1 MNLRRILNF
10 AAALAAVAAAAVV
23 VVIAAAFAVYAGAKA
38 FVGPAWAA
46 AIVAGLFAIVAAA
59 VAWLAARKVR
69 RSAAREAE
77 DVSLVERLIR
87 LAQEKPL
94 IALAAA
100 AAAAV
105 VLIRNPAVVSAIVG
119 AFMAGSAAKS
129 ES

>member
-1 MNLRRILNF
+1 MIVRKALNL
-10 AAALAAVAAAAVV
+10 AAAFAAVAAAAVV
-23 VVIAAAFAVYAGAKA
+23 CVIAAAFAVYAGAKT

-46 AIVAGLFAIVAAA
+46 AIVAALFALVALV
-59 VAWLAARKVR
+59 VAWLATRKVPPDPKR
-69 RSAAREAE
+69 QADDA
-77 DVSLVERLIR
+77 SLVERLIR

-105 VLIRNPAVVSAIVG
+105 VLIRNPAVVSAIVT
-119 AFMAGSAAKS
+119 AFMAGQTAAK